1 MNVGLML
8 PNWIGDVVMATPTL
22 RALRKH
28 LGPTANLIGILR
40 PYAAGV
46 LEGLPWLDET
56 VYYDPKSRDARLGA
70 RSLVGNL
77 RRRELDLIVLLTNSL
92 RAGLI
97 GWMSGAARR
106 VGYVRYG
113 RGPLLT
119 NKLYPPRRGRQLTPI
134 SAVDYYL
141 TLAYAVGCPPEPRRL
156 ELATT
161 TDDEQA
167 AGRVWETRGLVTA
180 RRVVAMNAGGAYG
193 AAKHWPAE
201 YFAAL
206 AQRLVRW
213 PDTAVLVLCGPSE
226 RESATAIE
234 RLAGH
239 PRVTSLASEQL
250 SLGLS
255 KACVRRS
262 SLLITTDS
270 GPRHFAAGLGVPS
283 VTLFGPTDPRWSWN
297 YHPGE
302 IVLQEELPCVP
313 CSRRTCPLQHHQCMR
328 DLTPDKVFEV
338 VRRRFETQGGGQAA

>member
-1 MNVGLML
+1 MNVAVML

-28 LGPTANLIGILR
+28 LGPTANLVGVLR

-46 LEGLPWLDET
+46 LEGTPWLDET
-56 VYYDPKSRDARLGA
+56 LYYDPKSRDAQLGA
-70 RSLVGNL
+70 RSLVRNL
-77 RRRELDLIVLLTNSL
+77 RRRGLDMIVLLTNSL
-92 RAGLI
+92 RAGVI
-97 GWMSGAARR
+97 GWLSGAARR

-113 RGPLLT
+113 RGALLT
-119 NKLYPPRRGRQLTPI
+119 DRLYPPRHRRQLVPI

-141 TLAYAVGCPPEPRRL
+141 TLAYAVGCAPEPRRV

-161 TDDEQA
+161 ADDEQVA
-167 AGRVWETRGLVTA
+167 ERVWEGRGLA
-180 RRVVAMNAGGAYG
+180 SAQRVVTFNAGGAYG

-213 PDTAVLVLCGPSE
+213 PDTSVLVLCGPSE
-226 RESATAIE
+226 RASAAAIE

-239 PRVTSLASEQL
+239 PRVTSLAPERL

-262 SLLITTDS
+262 SLLVTTDS
-270 GPRHFAAGLGVPS
+270 GPRHFAAGLGIPS

-297 YHPGE
+297 YHPSE
-302 IVLQEELPCVP
+302 IVLQEDLPCVP
-313 CSRRTCPLQHHQCMR
+313 CSRRTCPLRHHQCMR

-338 VRRRFETQGGGQAA
+338 VRRLFEGHRGEQAA